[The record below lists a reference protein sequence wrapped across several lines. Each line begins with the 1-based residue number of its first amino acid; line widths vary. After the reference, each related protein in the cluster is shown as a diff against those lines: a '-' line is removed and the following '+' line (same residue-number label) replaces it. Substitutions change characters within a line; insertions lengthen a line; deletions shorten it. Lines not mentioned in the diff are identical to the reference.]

1 MAQIVVQNLT
11 KIYGDEPRRALELL
25 RDGYSKEEI
34 LTRTGQTVAVGGIS
48 FEVKEGETFILMGL
62 SGSGKSTVI
71 RCINRLLEPTTG
83 SICVDGK
90 RVEEMDKRE
99 LRAFRGEKIGMVFQ
113 EFALFP
119 HRTVLDNV
127 AFGLE
132 TKGVPKGERYERS
145 EEILT
150 RVGLAEWKAKRPDE
164 LSGGMKQRVGLARAL
179 VVDPDILLM
188 DEPFSALDPLI
199 RNEMQEE
206 LLSLQQRIKKTII
219 FVTHDLDEGL
229 KLGDRMAIMWDGRI
243 DQTGIG
249 KEILSHPANDYVAK
263 FVQKVDVTR
272 MLTAEEIMIQPRE
285 ILNLLEDPQS
295 AIKKMELC
303 DTDYI
308 FVIGRDRKLK
318 GLIWMKDALKLAEK
332 GEKGIQ
338 GILKQADT
346 VHPTTS
352 IEDIYLR
359 IGRTRRGLA
368 VVDDGGNFMGAVTAK
383 SILSL
388 LAEGRKGP

>member
-1 MAQIVVQNLT
+1 MAKIAAENLI
-11 KIYGDEPRRALELL
+11 KIYGDESEKALELL

-34 LTRTGQTVAVGGIS
+34 LARTGQTVAVGGVS
-48 FEVKEGETFILMGL
+48 FEVEEGEIFILMGL

-71 RCINRLLEPTTG
+71 RCINRLLELTAG
-83 SICVDGK
+83 SIYVDGK
-90 RVEEMDKRE
+90 RVEEMDERE

-113 EFALFP
+113 QFALFP

-145 EEILT
+145 EEVLA

-179 VVDPDILLM
+179 AIDPDILLM

-206 LLSLQQRIKKTII
+206 LLNLQQRIKKTII

-229 KLGDRMAIMWDGRI
+229 KLGDRMAIMRDGRI
-243 DQTGIG
+243 DQTGTG
-249 KEILSHPANDYVAK
+249 REILSHPANDYVAK
-263 FVQKVDVTR
+263 FVEKVDVTR
-272 MLTAEEIMIQPRE
+272 MLTAEEIMIQPGE

-295 AIKKMELC
+295 AIRKMELC

-308 FVIGRDRKLK
+308 FVIGKDRKLK
-318 GLIWMKDALKLAEK
+318 GLIWMKDALKLLEK
-332 GEKGIQ
+332 RERGIR

-346 VHPTTS
+346 VHPTAS
-352 IEDIYLR
+352 IEDIYPT
-359 IGRTRRGLA
+359 IGRTGRGLA
-368 VVDDGGNFMGAVTAK
+368 VVDDDGDFMGIITAK
-383 SILSL
+383 SIISL

>member
-1 MAQIVVQNLT
+1 
-11 KIYGDEPRRALELL
+11 
-25 RDGYSKEEI
+25 
-34 LTRTGQTVAVGGIS
+34 
-48 FEVKEGETFILMGL
+48 
-62 SGSGKSTVI
+62 
-71 RCINRLLEPTTG
+71 LLEPTTG

-99 LRAFRGEKIGMVFQ
+99 LRAFRGKKIGMVFQ
-113 EFALFP
+113 QFALFP

-127 AFGLE
+127 VFGLE

-145 EEILT
+145 EEILA

-179 VVDPDILLM
+179 AVDPDILLM

-206 LLSLQQRIKKTII
+206 LLNLQQRIKKTII

-229 KLGDRMAIMWDGRI
+229 KLGDRMAIMRDGRI
-243 DQTGIG
+243 DQTGAG

-263 FVQKVDVTR
+263 FVEKVDVTR

-285 ILNLLEDPQS
+285 TLNLLEGPQS
-295 AIKKMELC
+295 AIRKMELC

-332 GEKGIQ
+332 GGKGTQ
-338 GILKQADT
+338 GILKQADA
-346 VHPTTS
+346 VNPTTS

-359 IGRTRRGLA
+359 IGRTGRGLA
-368 VVDDGGNFMGAVTAK
+368 VVDYSGNFMGAVTVK

-388 LAEGRKGP
+388 LAERP